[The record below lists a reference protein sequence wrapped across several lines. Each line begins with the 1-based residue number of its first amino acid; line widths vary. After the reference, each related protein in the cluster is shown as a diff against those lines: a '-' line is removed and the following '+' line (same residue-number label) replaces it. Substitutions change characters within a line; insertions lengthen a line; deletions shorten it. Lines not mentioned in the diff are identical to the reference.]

1 MIARLEE
8 LSDVSPRT
16 HTRFLFIIG
25 IFRGL
30 LARARSGFLCFCAKS
45 ARQLSWWASRAP
57 FFRCV
62 GWIALT
68 RGSARAPPPR
78 SSLRTSHDVPK
89 QARERGADA
98 ANGVAAAGASRV
110 AREARSSTDE
120 MCLARGFLKT
130 ESLEPSTRGDREGR
144 RAAAREKCA
153 PVSARAARPSGRA
166 PAGGARR
173 RRGTSRGTPRAAR
186 LPRLLARRCCFRS
199 QTVPAAIEAGR
210 AWERLW
216 SATETRKRLLLFDEK
231 PSR

>member
-8 LSDVSPRT
+8 LSGVS
-16 HTRFLFIIG
+16 HTGRILGFCLLSAF
-25 IFRGL
+25 FADCSRVRVRG
-30 LARARSGFLCFCAKS
+30 FFCFCCQVG
-45 ARQLSWWASRAP
+45 RQLSWCAISRAP

-130 ESLEPSTRGDREGR
+130 ESLEPSTRGRSRGSSRRGAREVRAGLRPR
-144 RAAAREKCA
+144 RA
-153 PVSARAARPSGRA
+153 PVGPRT
-166 PAGGARR
+166 RR
-173 RRGTSRGTPRAAR
+173 RRSSPARDFSWHPTRRAPPEAAR
-186 LPRLLARRCCFRS
+186 SP
-199 QTVPAAIEAGR
+199 
-210 AWERLW
+210 
-216 SATETRKRLLLFDEK
+216 LLFPLANRPCRDRGG
-231 PSR
+231 SRVGALVERDRNTKTTFAF

>member
-8 LSDVSPRT
+8 LSDVS
-16 HTRFLFIIG
+16 
-25 IFRGL
+25 
-30 LARARSGFLCFCAKS
+30 RSGRILGFCLLSAFFADCSRVRVRGFFVFVAKS
-45 ARQLSWWASRAP
+45 ARQLSWWASS

-130 ESLEPSTRGDREGR
+130 ESLEPSTRGRSRGSSR
-144 RAAAREKCA
+144 RGAREV
-153 PVSARAARPSGRA
+153 PRRVSARAARPSGRA

-186 LPRLLARRCCFRS
+186 LPRPLARRCCFRS

-210 AWERLW
+210 AFW

>member
-1 MIARLEE
+1 M
-8 LSDVSPRT
+8 
-16 HTRFLFIIG
+16 
-25 IFRGL
+25 
-30 LARARSGFLCFCAKS
+30 
-45 ARQLSWWASRAP
+45 SWCASRAP

-130 ESLEPSTRGDREGR
+130 ESLEPSTRGRSRGSSRRGAREVRAGLRPR
-144 RAAAREKCA
+144 RA
-153 PVSARAARPSGRA
+153 PVGPRT
-166 PAGGARR
+166 RR
-173 RRGTSRGTPRAAR
+173 RRSSPARDFSWHPTRRAPPEAAR
-186 LPRLLARRCCFRS
+186 SP
-199 QTVPAAIEAGR
+199 
-210 AWERLW
+210 
-216 SATETRKRLLLFDEK
+216 LLFPLANRPCRDRGG
-231 PSR
+231 SRVGALVERDRNTKTTFAF

>member
-1 MIARLEE
+1 LRNFRAYHTQDAYSVFVYYRHF
-8 LSDVSPRT
+8 SRT
-16 HTRFLFIIG
+16 
-25 IFRGL
+25 
-30 LARARSGFLCFCAKS
+30 ARACAFGVFFVFVAKS
-45 ARQLSWWASRAP
+45 ARQLSWCALSRAP

-130 ESLEPSTRGDREGR
+130 ESLEPSTRGRSRGSSRRGAREVRAGLRPR
-144 RAAAREKCA
+144 RA
-153 PVSARAARPSGRA
+153 PVGPRT
-166 PAGGARR
+166 RR
-173 RRGTSRGTPRAAR
+173 RRSSPARDFSWHPTRRAPPEAAR
-186 LPRLLARRCCFRS
+186 SP
-199 QTVPAAIEAGR
+199 
-210 AWERLW
+210 
-216 SATETRKRLLLFDEK
+216 LLFPLANRPCRDRGG
-231 PSR
+231 SRVGALVERDRNTKTTFAF